1 MARVSAVSPAEAEE
15 RLGRCAAAW
24 SASKRVAVGEWD
36 VRYREAGEGEPIV
49 LVHGLG
55 VSADYWWRN
64 GPPLAARGYRVL
76 APDLPG
82 FGRTKGPK
90 EGLSVTQQARAL
102 RDWTDALE
110 LPPATFVGHSLS
122 CQTIMQLAA
131 DAPERAAGLVLAAPT
146 GEPVSNRLRHQ
157 ALGLF
162 LDIPRES
169 VRLAVEVATAYL
181 LAGPSR
187 IWRTWNM
194 GAQHDPL
201 HLLPEITVAGVVVL
215 GTRDPVVPRDFACTL
230 AEGLGRDSPT
240 WIEGAAHALIFT
252 HAEEF
257 NRVILE
263 FVRALSPHPH
273 PAA

>member
-1 MARVSAVSPAEAEE
+1 MARVSAVSQAEAGE

-24 SASKRVAVGEWD
+24 AASKRVEVGDWD

-82 FGRTKGPK
+82 FGRTQGPK

-110 LPPATFVGHSLS
+110 LSPAIFVGHSLS

-131 DAPERAAGLVLAAPT
+131 DAPERVAGLVLAGPT

-157 ALGLF
+157 ALGLL

-187 IWRTWNM
+187 IWRTWKM
-194 GAQHDPL
+194 GAHHDPL
-201 HLLPEITVAGVVVL
+201 HLLPGITVPGIVVL

-230 AEGLGRDSPT
+230 AEGLGRDEPV
-240 WIEGAAHALIFT
+240 WIEDAAHAVIFT
-252 HAEEF
+252 RADDF
-257 NRVILE
+257 NRAILE
-263 FVRALSPHPH
+263 F
-273 PAA
+273 AASIGR